1 MAKLHAT
8 TWSSLTQGFKQNN
21 KEHVVMNFINC
32 YRTHLITAI
41 VVLVSSTLLFT
52 TACSAVTQE
61 NNPEGKKQ
69 PSQAGENTP
78 KTQADDFAKIQTALR
93 SLDDSLATQSKSNK
107 DVKPSDPTASLNTP
121 TTTSPA
127 TGAMKMGMGKG
138 KNKKQMG
145 GKSCMGMMCKMMMKN
160 NSMMGM
166 PPKPNTPATSP
177 SPSGVTLP
185 GASGALHLYHV
196 GEQAFFLNYK
206 ETLELT
212 DGQYQ
217 TLLTIQTEWESTQ
230 KSIAQQRSTLEA
242 SLWELTAKGLPQYDN
257 IKDTISEIEALNSA
271 LRLQF
276 ITSVGK
282 AVAVLTS
289 SQIGKINALWLAEQ
303 EAGQ

>member
-1 MAKLHAT
+1 MKIRECHQT
-8 TWSSLTQGFKQNN
+8 
-21 KEHVVMNFINC
+21 
-32 YRTHLITAI
+32 YRLAAI
-41 VVLVSSTLLFT
+41 VSLVLSSVLFT
-52 TACSAVTQE
+52 TACSAITQQTSSKE
-61 NNPEGKKQ
+61 KSQETQSSDTAPELA
-69 PSQAGENTP
+69 PA
-78 KTQADDFAKIQTALR
+78 DFAKIQSALR
-93 SLDDSLATQSKSNK
+93 SLDNSLAARSKSNIG
-107 DVKPSDPTASLNTP
+107 VKQSDASPQLNESSTP
-121 TTTSPA
+121 PKATSK
-127 TGAMKMGMGKG
+127 MKMGMGKG
-138 KNKKQMG
+138 KKKMTMN
-145 GKSCMGMMCKMMMKN
+145 GKYCMGMMCKMMMKN

-242 SLWELTAKGLPQYDN
+242 SLWEFTAKGLPQYDN

-289 SQIGKINALWLAEQ
+289 SQVGKINALWLAEQ

>member
-1 MAKLHAT
+1 
-8 TWSSLTQGFKQNN
+8 
-21 KEHVVMNFINC
+21 MNFINC
-32 YRTHLITAI
+32 HRTHLFTAI

-69 PSQAGENTP
+69 SSQAGENTL
-78 KTQADDFAKIQTALR
+78 KTQAGDFAKIQTALR
-93 SLDDSLATQSKSNK
+93 SLDDSLATKSKSNI
-107 DVKPSDPTASLNTP
+107 DVKPSDPAASLSTP
-121 TTTSPA
+121 STTSPA

-138 KNKKQMG
+138 KNKMQMG
-145 GKSCMGMMCKMMMKN
+145 GNSCMGMMCKMMMKN
-160 NSMMGM
+160 YSMMGT
-166 PPKPNTPATSP
+166 PPESNKPATSQ
-177 SPSGVTLP
+177 SPSGFTLP
-185 GASGALHLYHV
+185 GSSGALHLYHI

-230 KSIAQQRSTLEA
+230 QSITQERSTLEA
-242 SLWELTAKGLPQYDN
+242 SLWELTAQGLPQYNN
-257 IKDTISEIEALNSA
+257 IKDTISEIEGTNSA

-282 AVAVLTS
+282 AVSVLTAH
-289 SQIGKINALWLAEQ
+289 QIAKITSLWLAEQ
-303 EAGQ
+303 KDKL